1 MCLTAKDRII
11 LIAEKDI
18 LVYKTVF
25 DKHGEWTG
33 IFFNNR
39 YKYNTVVR
47 AERFILFGGNKRIK
61 HLCFSYYDSVNEG
74 FHAYRIKKKHFYMR
88 DYTEMKRAIIP
99 KGSEYVIG
107 NENDIVSSDIIVF
120 RTNKDYVKYRIN
132 KFFNIF
138 KTNKNE

>member
-1 MCLTAKDRII
+1 MCLVAKDKKI
-11 LIAEKDI
+11 LIAKKDI

-33 IFFNNR
+33 IFFDR
-39 YKYNTVVR
+39 RCYEYNTSVR
-47 AERFILFGGNKRIK
+47 AERYTVFGDKGIE
-61 HLCFSYYDSVNEG
+61 HLYFSYRNSVDEG

-88 DYTEMKRAIIP
+88 HYTEMKKAIIP

-107 NENDIVSSDIIVF
+107 EEDDIVSSDIIVF

-132 KFFNIF
+132 NFFNTF
-138 KTNKNE
+138 KTK